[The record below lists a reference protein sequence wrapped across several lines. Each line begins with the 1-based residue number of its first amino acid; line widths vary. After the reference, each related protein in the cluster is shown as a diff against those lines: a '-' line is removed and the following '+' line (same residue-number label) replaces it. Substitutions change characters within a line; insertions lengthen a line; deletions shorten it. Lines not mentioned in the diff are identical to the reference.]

1 MNRNTEQRG
10 MAAKHTPR
18 YPLMGVETPHME
30 WNGWS
35 MYRHGQQSILDR
47 YLITPKRV
55 KYLDAG
61 WTVLDTIVLL
71 AVLAFMVPFML
82 YLVGP
87 ATDACIASL
96 GW

>member
-18 YPLMGVETPHME
+18 YPLMGIETPRME

-35 MYRHGQQSILDR
+35 LYRHGQQSILDR

-55 KYLDAG
+55 PVLDYG
-61 WTVLDTIVLL
+61 VTVLD
-71 AVLAFMVPFML
+71 VLACAA
-82 YLVGP
+82 VG
-87 ATDACIASL
+87 AFLGTLFYAVAFGAWIDTL